1 MKKLYVLAVLTVM
14 VAFGMTSCITTG
26 YGYGSAYQ
34 SEYLSSVSSAKEH
47 ALFLSDKMA
56 YELDLTPEQ

>member
-56 YELDLTPEQ
+56 Y